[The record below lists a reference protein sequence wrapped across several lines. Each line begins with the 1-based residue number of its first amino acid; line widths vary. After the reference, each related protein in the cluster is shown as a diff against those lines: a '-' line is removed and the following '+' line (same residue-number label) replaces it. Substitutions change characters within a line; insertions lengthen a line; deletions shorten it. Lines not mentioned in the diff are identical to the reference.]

1 MKFALIYRS
10 PFHRTRSKII
20 DSESKE
26 AIATGLDPVSVFV
39 EHLVDF
45 ENQVVIPVVL
55 KGDGTLMEVPDGEFG
70 EATPADFFENQ
81 TGTMEL
87 TGDAEDAI

>member
-1 MKFALIYRS
+1 MKFALIYRN
-10 PFHRTRSKII
+10 PFERTRSKMI
-20 DSESKE
+20 DSESRDV
-26 AIATGLDPVSVFV
+26 IPTGLDPTRVFV

-55 KGDGTLMEVPDGEFG
+55 KGDGTLMEVPDGAYG
-70 EATPADFFENQ
+70 EATPAEYFENQ

-87 TGDAEDAI
+87 